1 MSDGLAPLARA
12 ETIEAYTPT
21 LRDRARGGIQSL
33 VGALGGSPGYASKVA
48 RDVAGTPEAFGVM
61 DLSPVG
67 GAFAVQEG
75 TRSAIQGARAG
86 DPVAAGLGAGEALL
100 AVTPFGPAARTAR
113 TMAPSGSGRG
123 PNPPQV
129 SDPRPAEQVKPDVS
143 RRSKELDYKITR
155 EFDPATGKQKTVFQP
170 RTSGMQE
177 GATARRLSQQ
187 SKAAP
192 VAGGDVDLSTAAEA
206 RYTFDPATGRYM
218 YTPPQAARP
227 ASTAGQRMA
236 AAEAPSR
243 ETPTEFRVVRAPLGG
258 SAISTP
264 RPQRTAEHSPKG
276 RQLDQAATERFTP
289 AKAEAARRL
298 SPEAMKGDPNHEWL
312 EVPAEALNRLNFRPE
327 NFTDPASRMSPDGS
341 VAYLATG
348 PDTRRFLQGWQSQ
361 AEFFGLPK
369 QPRLKAPEALPDAGV
384 FSYPTTAAPASPR
397 GERPPTT
404 VRLEGPPPKSK
415 WFD

>member
-1 MSDGLAPLARA
+1 MSDGLAPLSRA

-48 RDVAGTPEAFGVM
+48 RDVAGSPEAFGVM

-75 TRSAIQGARAG
+75 TRSAIQGAQAG

-113 TMAPSGSGRG
+113 TMAPSGTGRG
-123 PNPPQV
+123 SGPPQV
-129 SDPRPAEQVKPDVS
+129 SDPRSGEQVKPDVS

-177 GATARRLSQQ
+177 GATARRLAQQ

-192 VAGGDVDLSTAAEA
+192 VAGGDVSLSTATEA
-206 RYTFDPATGRYM
+206 RYTRDPATGRYM

-227 ASTAGQRMA
+227 TPTTGQRMA

-243 ETPTEFRVVRAPLGG
+243 ETPTEFRLVRAPLGS
-258 SAISTP
+258 SAVSTP
-264 RPQRTAEHSPKG
+264 RPQRTAEHSPGG

-289 AKAEAARRL
+289 AKAEQARRV
-298 SPEAMKGDPNHEWL
+298 SPEQAAGDPGHEWL
-312 EVPAEALNRLNFRPE
+312 EVPAEALNKLNFNPE
-327 NFTDPASRMSPDGS
+327 SFTDPASRMAPDGTM
-341 VAYLATG
+341 AYLASG
-348 PDTRRFLQGWQSQ
+348 PDTRRFLQGWRSQ

-369 QPRLKAPEALPDAGV
+369 QPTLKAPTALPDTSV
-384 FSYPTTAAPASPR
+384 FSFPPTAAPAASRPDR
-397 GERPPTT
+397 GPGI
-404 VRLEGPPPKSK
+404 VRSEGPPPKSR
-415 WFD
+415 WFE